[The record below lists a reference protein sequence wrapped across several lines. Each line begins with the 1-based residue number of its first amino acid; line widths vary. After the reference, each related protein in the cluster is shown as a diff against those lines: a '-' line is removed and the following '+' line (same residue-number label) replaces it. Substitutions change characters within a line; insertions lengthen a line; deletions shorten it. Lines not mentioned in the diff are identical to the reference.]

1 MSERIGIAS
10 RLEDVAD
17 KAARGEVAVLP
28 FLTPRERVEAER
40 ALRQRG
46 LAGQMWFF
54 GGYPTAERV
63 CLFLLPDYFS
73 AMLPTVP
80 MEAEIDTVKELLAED
95 VDRAVCA
102 LSVKGSKYRELTHR
116 DYLGAILRTGLERDA
131 IGDIAVQNEH
141 EAILFCSRTVAGF
154 LCENLKRVANDA
166 VKCCICRIGE
176 GFTDGRHYQPIN
188 ETVASPRLDCV
199 VAALTDLSRERAQ
212 ELIRTGLVEVD
223 FEPVER
229 TDLMLSPSVTLSVRG
244 YGRYILRDFP
254 GETRKGRLRLSAD
267 KIV

>member
-1 MSERIGIAS
+1 MSERIGIEA
-10 RLEDVAD
+10 RIEDAAG
-17 KAARGEVAVLP
+17 KTARGEVAILT

-46 LAGQMWFF
+46 LWEQAWLF

-73 AMLPTVP
+73 AMLPAAPMDCETETV
-80 MEAEIDTVKELLAED
+80 EALLSEELAS
-95 VDRAVCA
+95 AVCA
-102 LSVKGSKYRELTHR
+102 LSVKGSRYRALTHR
-116 DYLGAILRTGLERDA
+116 DYLGAVLRTGLERDA
-131 IGDIAVQNEH
+131 VGDIAVQNEH
-141 EAILFCSRTVAGF
+141 EAVMFCSRTVADF
-154 LCENLKRVANDA
+154 LCENLTRVANDA
-166 VKCCICRIGE
+166 VKCSICRLGPD
-176 GFTDGRHYQPIN
+176 FTDGRHYLSVN

-223 FEPVER
+223 FEPTER
-229 TDLMLSPSVTLSVRG
+229 TDLTLTPPATLSVRG
-244 YGRYILRDFP
+244 YGRYILRGFP
-254 GETRKGRLRLSAD
+254 GQTRKGRLRLSAD